1 MAKKIKPIVDDD
13 IEFKK
18 QWDGMNNAQR
28 AAYLGNQYDVLT
40 RNDREIAKQLELK
53 GIEIERLKVDYESYQ
68 NWADYERFIFSVID
82 RDLVADAKA
91 VNLFDNDKD
100 PRDRS
105 GEPEPPDDL
114 KDQCALL
121 WPFK

>member
-1 MAKKIKPIVDDD
+1 MAKKIKPIDDDD
-13 IEFKK
+13 IEFGKR
-18 QWDGMNNAQR
+18 WNVMNNAQR
-28 AAYLGNQYDVLT
+28 TAYLLSQYEVLT
-40 RNDREIAKQLELK
+40 RNDGEIAKQLKKSEED
-53 GIEIERLKVDYESYQ
+53 IAQVQRDYELYKT
-68 NWADYERFIFSVID
+68 WADYEQYIFSVLD

-91 VNLFDNDKD
+91 VNLFDNAKD

>member
-1 MAKKIKPIVDDD
+1 MAKKKKPVDDD
-13 IEFKK
+13 IELKK
-18 QWDGMNNAQR
+18 RWDAMNNAQR
-28 AAYLGNQYDVLT
+28 AAFLGNQYDVLT

-53 GIEIERLKVDYESYQ
+53 EEEIAQLKLDYESYQ
-68 NWADYERFIFSVID
+68 NWADYERYIFSVLD

-91 VNLFDNDKD
+91 VSLFDNAKD

-105 GEPEPPDDL
+105 DEPEPPPNLRD
-114 KDQCALL
+114 KVALL